1 MRRGHQQSRARVIQ
15 LEGSFFGGVERVHQS
30 VNAAEHGY
38 RVKGDAVLGTICAE
52 DSKDIAFA
60 EAFLG
65 QTGRR
70 APHRVLELTISQS
83 AAARPVDERRLVLE
97 FTRCLKNEVGD

>member
-1 MRRGHQQSRARVIQ
+1 MRRGHQQPRARVIQ
-15 LEGSFFGGVERVHQS
+15 LERRFFGGIERIHQG

-38 RVKGDAVLGTICAE
+38 RVKGDAVFETIRAE

-60 EAFLG
+60 ETFLG
-65 QTGRR
+65 QAGRR
-70 APHRVLELTISQS
+70 ASYCVLELTISQS

-97 FTRCLKNEVGD
+97 FTRCLKDEVGD